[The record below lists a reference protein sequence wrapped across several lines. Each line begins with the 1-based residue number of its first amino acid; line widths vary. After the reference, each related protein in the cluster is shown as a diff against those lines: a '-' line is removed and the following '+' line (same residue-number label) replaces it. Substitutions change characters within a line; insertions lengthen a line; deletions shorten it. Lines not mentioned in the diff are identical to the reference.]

1 MTDIDPYH
9 LWPEFERERL
19 RGLDDLNQIGRDEHP
34 GQEEIQAALGVLGW
48 LRLHSIHGGMT
59 ANDIDRCRLLLDDRY
74 DP

>member
-34 GQEEIQAALGVLGW
+34 GQEEIQSALGVLGW
-48 LRLHSIHGGMT
+48 LRLHHPGNASVSIY
-59 ANDIDRCRLLLDDRY
+59 IDRVRLVLDDRY